1 MKRENNKKF
10 KKRKR
15 NQNRSLT
22 CRVLS
27 MMFAI
32 VLFCSTVLI
41 NTDYVSQASSFDDM
55 VDMVAVEED
64 SAAVDISEETGDDLG
79 TDVNFESEE
88 STDET
93 YSESDDLGSSDADF
107 SSGENMFTDGT
118 SESSAPAE
126 EAAQP
131 VSCIVNL
138 KNEIIEVK
146 AEAPAG
152 VLPNGTQMIVKA
164 VENNTEDA
172 EMTDQY
178 NKLAAKIT
186 EQLQS
191 QGKNLDGFLA
201 YNVSFTDADGN
212 PVEPSDKVTYSFTYK
227 EASSPE
233 LTDPAASTVTA
244 ARVRTN
250 KETSELE
257 LTELKAE
264 EDQLTVETNESRQLT
279 KAAFQSAGTD
289 TYTFVWSSTPA
300 ADDNENN
307 ENKEENGE
315 VNNEE
320 VNADTN
326 TENTEENGEETNTEN
341 NVENSEAE
349 QNPEESPDQEQIKMI
364 RIIADEVNLRVAP
377 STEAEAI
384 ATVDTDTQ
392 LPLIETVTGED
403 EFTWYE
409 VSYEEAEAYVRSDM
423 AEVVETEE
431 QDVNVEEQTPAEIT
445 RYDYESD
452 EVNVKVTLTNPED
465 LPDEAE
471 LSVTPVEISQEAEE
485 QINQEAI
492 EQQKAIENL
501 RAYDI
506 KFLLDGEEIQPGA
519 TVKVEV
525 SFPEEETAEDADVY
539 HVDENENVENMNG
552 SVNEEGNV
560 EFDTP
565 HFSTYII
572 VNKSLSGTVKV
583 TLQHYDADTNKPI
596 YAETDKYIN
605 VGGKIPDYRAA
616 ENYDIQKV
624 VTVENG
630 EETEVKN
637 KNNIEVV
644 KDTTVR
650 IYYKA
655 RSSNEKG
662 DMTLYDYQIK
672 PNNGSKSINDSSY
685 YDKNSSN
692 RMIMGTKEQANLG
705 YDAKVNKKGYNAN
718 TYNHGNV
725 TKDLVS
731 GLSRDFKTVE
741 WNVDQPGFFTD
752 DNVGPEKGKQKY
764 TDYKLNFEKKGNQY
778 KLTGVTRPDDTF
790 ANAGADF
797 YPLDSRGVSRVWDK
811 DGKDGNY
818 YFGIRYDIEFQ
829 LGDYIGPLNYK
840 FTGDDDLWVL
850 LDGKVVIDVGG
861 IHDALTKDT
870 DLWKNLGYEN
880 GARPGQN
887 EIEAKNA
894 THRITVLYMERGA
907 GTSNCQMEFTIPDAR
922 FVNVT
927 NVPLADITI
936 HKVNS
941 SKAGIPGAKFRLE
954 NAQGG
959 ETYPLITS
967 DNSGNV
973 TFNNLKVGTYTLTE
987 TMAPNGYVSS
997 KETYKVIVTEN
1008 NGKATAKLYKA
1019 DETTEVEG
1027 NKIINYTETEE
1038 AEKNLTSSK
1047 SAKVVDDKNRIYQI
1061 DLNAE
1066 VTGKEAD
1073 QEAKNASVV
1082 LVLDASNS
1090 MNDPISDSD
1099 NTAKITALRSAAN
1112 KFIETLSEK
1121 SKDSQVSIIWYRGE
1135 EGNSNLKDKLA
1146 FKKLNPSGVE
1156 SLTRFIND
1164 KNRNIGGGTPMGRA
1178 LKEAYDQ
1185 LGKAAEGNDKYVLF
1199 MTDGMPGYYG
1209 DRHNNSYSIFEEDS
1223 IDCMTANKALNYA
1236 NKIKDSND
1244 GKAVLYTVG
1253 VGLKDTDTFMWKA
1266 GHSDQYY
1273 GRSHGN
1279 KEEHGSIKGLEFLAN
1294 NIASGSDHAYNT
1306 SNVTDLVKEF
1316 ELIAGKIGDLY
1327 TVQPTSIVDVIDA
1340 RFELTED
1347 SVNNL
1352 AQKEIAGK
1360 IGTVTK
1366 VNELNTEITWKDD
1379 KDKDKEVGKVTIV
1392 KNPDGTTT
1400 ITWTGAAAKIGNKA
1414 ATEEADRG
1422 WHASLQVKAK
1432 DDFIGG
1438 NMIPTN
1444 GTASGIYL
1452 NGGGVKKFDQPSV
1465 NVRLLDLTIDSKNTT
1480 VFKGDPISAQN
1491 FRNELAETI
1500 GVVELDGKTKTVTGV
1515 TPLDPTGKVKLPELM
1530 DDDIQKLVT
1539 SKKLVIGEKQDY
1551 KYTYPGSA
1559 DAVGYFTYTYEL
1571 VKGNNAGE
1579 HTATTVGDEVEKYQ
1593 LTVTYH
1599 PYSISDRKSIL
1610 SETGIKDPNLESYK
1624 AENAPKQELVGTPKG
1639 GVEVTSTI
1647 ADTGTYIVNVVAG
1660 ELQIIKKLDTPADQ
1674 NEIFNFVIKDK
1685 NNTDVATATATVVKG
1700 SSEATAVFKLANDAD
1715 AVLDP
1720 NNQKLTE
1727 LSKGDYTVEE
1737 VLGSDARYELLNIEA
1752 GATTNCSSVVN
1763 KDEQQKAINITFTM
1777 GTYTTENGDVEV
1789 LKNGNTDTEN
1799 GRIGVAEF
1807 TNKKSV
1813 VDIDFEKVDI
1823 QTPTTKLSGA
1833 EFDLYKA
1840 DADGNKTNEQVG
1852 TTYTSDS
1859 NGGIAIE
1866 NLPIGKYVLVETKAP
1881 AGYQCSAIPW
1891 KITVAN
1897 DRNITVT
1904 YNDESV
1910 QPSVDANKTIYQ
1922 LTNAKVYTLPSTGG
1936 SGIYWYMIS
1945 GMVLMSTAA
1954 WILYKNK
1961 CKEVLGK

>member
-138 KNEIIEVK
+138 KNETIEVK

-349 QNPEESPDQEQIKMI
+349 QNPEEAPDQEQIKMI

-409 VSYEEAEAYVRSDM
+409 VSYEEAEAYVTCDM

-431 QDVNVEEQTPAEIT
+431 QYVNVEEQTPAEIT

-1047 SAKVVDDKNRIYQI
+1047 SAKIVDDKNRIYQI

-1082 LVLDASNS
+1082 LVLDASKS
-1090 MNDPISDSD
+1090 MKNPISDSD
-1099 NTAKITALRSAAN
+1099 NTQKITALRSAAN
-1112 KFIETLSEK
+1112 KFIETLSKK
-1121 SKDSQVSIIWYRGE
+1121 SEDSQVSIIWYRTE
-1135 EGNSNLKDKLA
+1135 EGYFNSTDKMETLA
-1146 FKKLNPSGVE
+1146 FQKLDKSGVA
-1156 SLTRFIND
+1156 SLTSFINQ
-1164 KNRNIGGGTPMGRA
+1164 NRTIDGGTPMGSA
-1178 LKEAYDQ
+1178 LEAAYNQ
-1185 LGKAAEGNDKYVLF
+1185 LRNATNGNDKYVLF

-1209 DRHNNSYSIFEEDS
+1209 DGRPYYDSYS
-1223 IDCMTANKALNYA
+1223 IDCMTANKAVNYA
-1236 NKIKDSND
+1236 NRIKDSND

-1253 VGLKDTDTFMWKA
+1253 VGLKDKDTFLWKA
-1266 GHSDQYY
+1266 GQSDQYY
-1273 GRSHGN
+1273 GSSHN
-1279 KEEHGSIKGLEFLAN
+1279 KNEHDPIKGSDFLAY

-1347 SVNNL
+1347 SVNDL
-1352 AQKEIAGK
+1352 AQKEIAENK
-1360 IGTVTK
+1360 GTVKK
-1366 VNELNTEITWKDD
+1366 VNESETKITWTDD
-1379 KDKDKEVGKVTIV
+1379 NGEDVGKVTIV
-1392 KNPDGTTT
+1392 KNSNGTTT
-1400 ITWTGAAAKIGNKA
+1400 ITWTGAAAKIGNAA
-1414 ATEEADRG
+1414 ATAEADKG
-1422 WHASLQVKAK
+1422 WKASFKVKAK

-1444 GTASGIYL
+1444 GAASGIYL
-1452 NGGGVKKFDQPSV
+1452 NGGGVKKFEQPSV
-1465 NVRLLDLTIDSKNTT
+1465 NVKLLNLTIDSKNTT
-1480 VFKGDPISAQN
+1480 VFKGEPISAQN

-1515 TPLDPTGKVKLPELM
+1515 TPLDTTGKVKLPELT
-1530 DDDIQKLVT
+1530 DTDIRNLET
-1539 SKKLVIGEKQDY
+1539 SKTLVIGENQDY

-1624 AENAPKQELVGTPKG
+1624 AENAPKQELVGTHKG

-1647 ADTGTYIVNVVAG
+1647 AATGTYIVNVVAG

-1700 SSEATAVFKLANDAD
+1700 SSEATAVFTLARGAD
-1715 AVLDP
+1715 AVLDS
-1720 NNQKLTE
+1720 NKKLTE
-1727 LSKGDYTVEE
+1727 LSKGDYTVGE
-1737 VLGSDARYELLNIEA
+1737 VLGPDARYELLNIEA

-1763 KDEQQKAINITFTM
+1763 KDEQQKAINITFAL
-1777 GTYTTENGDVEV
+1777 GTDLGS
-1789 LKNGNTDTEN
+1789 
-1799 GRIGVAEF
+1799 RIGVAEF

-1866 NLPIGKYVLVETKAP
+1866 NLPIGKYVLVERKAP
-1881 AGYQCSAIPW
+1881 TGYQCSAIPW

-1936 SGIYWYMIS
+1936 NGIYWYMIG

-1961 CKEVLGK
+1961 CREVLGK

>member
-1 MKRENNKKF
+1 MHIIGDVNMKRENNKKF

-55 VDMVAVEED
+55 VDMVEVEED

-118 SESSAPAE
+118 SESSVPAE

-138 KNEIIEVK
+138 KNETIEIK

-172 EMTDQY
+172 ELTDQY

-341 NVENSEAE
+341 NVENSEEE
-349 QNPEESPDQEQIKMI
+349 QNPEEAPDQEQIKMI
-364 RIIADEVNLRVAP
+364 RITADEVNLRVAP
-377 STEAEAI
+377 STEAEVI
-384 ATVDTDTQ
+384 ATVATDTQ
-392 LPLIETVTGED
+392 LPLLETVTDED
-403 EFTWYE
+403 EFTWYK

-423 AEVVETEE
+423 AEVVENEE
-431 QDVNVEEQTPAEIT
+431 QDVKVEEQTPAEIT

-485 QINQEAI
+485 QINQDAI
-492 EQQKAIENL
+492 EQQKAIENI

-506 KFLLDGEEIQPGA
+506 KFLLDGEEIQPGE

-539 HVDENENVENMNG
+539 HVDENENVENMDG

-560 EFDTP
+560 EFDTT
-565 HFSTYII
+565 HFSTYVI
-572 VNKSLSGTVKV
+572 VNKGRSTVEV
-583 TLQHYDADTNKPI
+583 TLQHYCGTTKIYADTVRK
-596 YAETDKYIN
+596 IN
-605 VGGKIPDYRAA
+605 VGGEIPDYRAT
-616 ENYDIQKV
+616 ENYKVEKV
-624 VTVENG
+624 VTVKDG
-630 EETEVKN
+630 TETPVSSTDE
-637 KNNIEVV
+637 IQVV
-644 KDTTVR
+644 SDTTVK
-650 IYYKA
+650 IYYTPMESTKY
-655 RSSNEKG
+655 G
-662 DMTLYDYQIK
+662 DVVFYDYQVEPEK
-672 PNNGSKSINDSSY
+672 GKGINDATHYHRS
-685 YDKNSSN
+685 YDKNW
-692 RMIMGTKEQANLG
+692 MIMGTKEQAG
-705 YDAKVNKKGYNAN
+705 VDYDALGKDNKNAN
-718 TYNHGNV
+718 TYREGKDGI
-725 TKDLVS
+725 TKELIS
-731 GLSRDFKTVE
+731 GLSRDFTTVN

-752 DNVGPEKGKQKY
+752 ENLGEGKDKY
-764 TDYKLNFEKKGNQY
+764 TDYDLQLEKKGNTY
-778 KLTGVTRPDDTF
+778 KLNGVRQPNGNIFTYNDDGSNF
-790 ANAGADF
+790 FPLIQSELKNDNVEGA
-797 YPLDSRGVSRVWDK
+797 K
-811 DGKDGNY
+811 Y
-818 YFGIRYDIEFQ
+818 YFGMRYDINFK
-829 LGDYIGPLNYK
+829 LGDYVGPLNYS

-850 LDGKVVIDVGG
+850 LDGKVVIDLGG
-861 IHDALTKDT
+861 IHQALSETT
-870 DLWKNLGYEN
+870 DLWDALGFKEGV
-880 GARPGQN
+880 GAT
-887 EIEAKNA
+887 KDDDKKK
-894 THRITVLYMERGA
+894 THRLTILYMERGA
-907 GTSNCQMEFTIPDAR
+907 WASNCKMEFTIPDPK
-922 FVNVT
+922 FVDVN
-927 NVPLADITI
+927 NVPLAEITI
-936 HKVNS
+936 NKTNS
-941 SKAGIPGAKFRLE
+941 NNKPLPGAMFRLTNDNDSSDTYPIATTDGNGEIKFDNLKAG
-954 NAQGG
+954 
-959 ETYPLITS
+959 
-967 DNSGNV
+967 V
-973 TFNNLKVGTYTLTE
+973 YTLTE
-987 TMAPNGYVSS
+987 AVAPNGYVAL
-997 KETYKVIVTEN
+997 KETYKIKVTVN
-1008 NGKATAKLYKA
+1008 DDKATAKLYKS
-1019 DETTEVEG
+1019 DGTTEVEG
-1027 NKIINYTETEE
+1027 NNIINYTETEE

-1061 DLNAE
+1061 NLNAE

-1082 LVLDASNS
+1082 LVLDASDS
-1090 MNDPISDSD
+1090 MNDPISKSD
-1099 NTAKITALRSAAN
+1099 KTKKIVALRNAAN
-1112 KFIETLSEK
+1112 KFIETLSKK
-1121 SKDSQVSIIWYRGE
+1121 SADSQVSIIWYRGN
-1135 EGNSNLKDKLA
+1135 EGGSNLTDTLP
-1146 FKKLNPSGVE
+1146 FQKLNPSGV
-1156 SLTRFIND
+1156 
-1164 KNRNIGGGTPMGRA
+1164 KNLKSNIDNEKRTIDGGTPMGSA
-1178 LKEAYDQ
+1178 LEAAYNQ
-1185 LGKAAEGNDKYVLF
+1185 LKSAANGNDKYVLF
-1199 MTDGMPGYYG
+1199 MTDGMPGYFS
-1209 DRHNNSYSIFEEDS
+1209 DNQNFN
-1223 IDCMTANKALNYA
+1223 CMTANKAVNYA
-1236 NKIKDSND
+1236 NKIKDSNN

-1253 VGLKDTDTFMWKA
+1253 VGVSGSFKWKE
-1266 GHSDQYY
+1266 GHSESSSD
-1273 GRSHGN
+1273 RWNHGGDWWN
-1279 KEEHGSIKGLEFLAN
+1279 YNSGHESCTGLNFLAS
-1294 NIASGSDHAYNT
+1294 NIASGSDHAYDTN
-1306 SNVTDLVKEF
+1306 NVTDLVKEF

-1352 AQKEIAGK
+1352 AQKVIAGNK
-1360 IGTVTK
+1360 GIVEK
-1366 VNELNTEITWKDD
+1366 VNESNTEITWKDD
-1379 KDKDKEVGKVTIV
+1379 ENKEVGKITIV
-1392 KNPDGTTT
+1392 KNSDGTTT

-1414 ATEEADRG
+1414 ATEEADKG
-1422 WHASLQVKAK
+1422 WKASFKVKAK

-1444 GTASGIYL
+1444 GAASGIYL
-1452 NGGGVKKFDQPSV
+1452 NGGGVKKFEQPSV
-1465 NVRLLDLTIDSKNTT
+1465 NVKLLDLNIENKEIT

-1491 FRNELAETI
+1491 FRSELAETLNI
-1500 GVVELDGKTKTVTGV
+1500 KQLDGKTKLLT
-1515 TPLDPTGKVKLPELM
+1515 
-1530 DDDIQKLVT
+1530 
-1539 SKKLVIGEKQDY
+1539 IGENQEFE
-1551 KYTYPGSA
+1551 YTYPGSN
-1559 DAVGYFTYTYEL
+1559 DAVGKFICTYEA
-1571 VKGNNAGE
+1571 KGNINE
-1579 HTATTVGDEVEKYQ
+1579 HTATEVGTAVEQYK

-1599 PYSISDRKSIL
+1599 PYSLDERKPKLSKTLVKEPTLEGGTVVGSDLTK
-1610 SETGIKDPNLESYK
+1610 E
-1624 AENAPKQELVGTPKG
+1624 
-1639 GVEVTSTI
+1639 
-1647 ADTGTYIVNVVAG
+1647 GTYTVNVIAG
-1660 ELQIIKKLDTPADQ
+1660 QIQITKKLVKNENNDPFKVTEDNGQTFTFKVTKLQDESGTIKNDGAGKPLLDTTFGDTSSDGTSKTGSVVVTVTVPKDSSEGSLTSDQ
-1674 NEIFNFVIKDK
+1674 LNVLQNLPRGIYEVEEVETSSDYEFDGAEVDTDKTDCYAAKDTQVTQNKKVRFSLGYKLDK
-1685 NNTDVATATATVVKG
+1685 NNVINVIDASYKHIGGGQNGIVIYTNKLKTANLDLKKTDEKQDNPTYLSGAY
-1700 SSEATAVFKLANDAD
+1700 FKLEKKSGENWISVEDSYDRFVVSNGNGAIELNNLRNGEYRLTEVTAPSGYMLLSSPICFTVSNGTVTLINAEGTVSNMCKLTPSTDSTQPP
-1715 AVLDP
+1715 VLTIK
-1720 NNQKLTE
+1720 NQKLYSLPE
-1727 LSKGDYTVEE
+1727 SG
-1737 VLGSDARYELLNIEA
+1737 
-1752 GATTNCSSVVN
+1752 
-1763 KDEQQKAINITFTM
+1763 
-1777 GTYTTENGDVEV
+1777 
-1789 LKNGNTDTEN
+1789 GN
-1799 GRIGVAEF
+1799 
-1807 TNKKSV
+1807 
-1813 VDIDFEKVDI
+1813 
-1823 QTPTTKLSGA
+1823 
-1833 EFDLYKA
+1833 
-1840 DADGNKTNEQVG
+1840 
-1852 TTYTSDS
+1852 
-1859 NGGIAIE
+1859 
-1866 NLPIGKYVLVETKAP
+1866 
-1881 AGYQCSAIPW
+1881 
-1891 KITVAN
+1891 
-1897 DRNITVT
+1897 
-1904 YNDESV
+1904 
-1910 QPSVDANKTIYQ
+1910 
-1922 LTNAKVYTLPSTGG
+1922 
-1936 SGIYWYMIS
+1936 GIYWYMIG

-1961 CKEVLGK
+1961 CREVLGK

>member
-138 KNEIIEVK
+138 KNETIEVK

-289 TYTFVWSSTPA
+289 TYTFVWSSTPV

-326 TENTEENGEETNTEN
+326 TENTEENGEET
-341 NVENSEAE
+341 
-349 QNPEESPDQEQIKMI
+349 PDQEQTKMI

-692 RMIMGTKEQANLG
+692 RMIMGTKKQANLG

-1209 DRHNNSYSIFEEDS
+1209 DGHNNSYSIFEEDS

>member
-138 KNEIIEVK
+138 KNETIEVK

-349 QNPEESPDQEQIKMI
+349 QNPEEAPDQEQIKMI

-1209 DRHNNSYSIFEEDS
+1209 DGHNNSYSIFEEDS

-1500 GVVELDGKTKTVTGV
+1500 GVVELDEKTKTVTGV